1 MKAASVVK
9 MSQNVLIGFVA
20 FLLAFYFTTMVE
32 KSGEKVSARQIWDR
46 FPKFILGFA
55 AITVITSLGFLST
68 GAVDATK
75 LIRSWIFAFAF
86 VSIGAETSIREFGK
100 IGKAPAIAFTTAQ
113 AFNIVWTLLISYI
126 LFSAME

>member
-20 FLLAFYFTTMVE
+20 FLLAFYFTSIVE
-32 KSGEKVSARQIWDR
+32 RSGEKVSLVQIWDR

-55 AITVITSLGFLST
+55 AVTIIASLGLLSAD
-68 GAVDATK
+68 AVNSTK

-86 VSIGAETSIREFGK
+86 VSIGAETSIREFSK
-100 IGKAPAIAFTTAQ
+100 IGKAPAIAFTVAQ
-113 AFNIVWTLLISYI
+113 SFNVVWTLAISYI
-126 LFSAME
+126 LFSALE